1 MCNKAGGT
9 AARHYY
15 KNEMKKANEIKP
27 VEMFADRIRQT
38 LTAKVVPTYD
48 WMYELGLNA
57 SQLGVYAYIFNVC
70 KSEPMKAHHIKTQEL
85 AQTFGVTVSNISY
98 VIDKL
103 VKAKL
108 IGKHIEGKGNLQKP
122 YYSLYQP
129 A

>member
-1 MCNKAGGT
+1 MLPATITK
-9 AARHYY
+9 
-15 KNEMKKANEIKP
+15 KMKKANEIKP
-27 VEMFADRIRQT
+27 VEMFADRIKQT

-85 AQTFGVTVSNISY
+85 AQTFGVTASNISY

-122 YYSLYQP
+122 YYSLYQLS
-129 A
+129 

>member
-1 MCNKAGGT
+1 
-9 AARHYY
+9 
-15 KNEMKKANEIKP
+15 MKKAKYNIEIEK
-27 VEMFADRIRQT
+27 FADRVKQS
-38 LTAKVVPTYD
+38 LTATYVPTYD

-57 SQLGVYAYIFNVC
+57 SQLGVYAYIFNVG

-108 IGKHIEGKGNLQKP
+108 IGKHIEGKGNLKKP

>member
-9 AARHYY
+9 AARRYY

-27 VEMFADRIRQT
+27 VEMFADRIKQT

-108 IGKHIEGKGNLQKP
+108 IGKHIEGKGNMQKP

>member
-1 MCNKAGGT
+1 
-9 AARHYY
+9 
-15 KNEMKKANEIKP
+15 MKKVTINMEQ
-27 VEMFADRIRQT
+27 FADRIKQT

-70 KSEPMKAHHIKTQEL
+70 KTEPMKEHHIKTQEL
-85 AQTFGVTVSNISY
+85 AKTFGVTTSNICY
-98 VIDKL
+98 IIDKL
-103 VKAKL
+103 VKSGL
-108 IGKHIEGKGNLQKP
+108 IDKRIEGKANLSKP